1 VRKMTSRERVLAVL
15 NHQEPDRVPL
25 DVGGGSGTS
34 IIVEGYE
41 KLKRYLGITAETRLM
56 NEILRTAEID
66 EKVMEYL
73 GCDCRPVSSGRAI
86 NSGKPGTDAATIKD
100 AWGITWKKK
109 PYGQGFYYE
118 VAQSP
123 LEKAGLEDLQN
134 YPWPDPYAPGLTQGL
149 KESAKRLYEQTS
161 YAVVG
166 DGGFKNHWEV
176 CFLLRGLDQI
186 LMDLLIDPDFVRAL
200 LEKILEINL
209 IATGRFLE
217 EAGPY
222 IHIFK
227 AADDL
232 GMQQGLMMSPD
243 TYRSIIKPIH
253 KRYFDFV
260 KSKTKAKIFFH
271 SCGNIGE
278 IMADLVEAGVD
289 IINPVQVSA
298 MPNIVDLKKRFG
310 DRVVFWGA
318 IDTQKVLPY
327 GSPKDVEQEVR
338 KRIDDLAAGG
348 GYVVAAVHS
357 IQADVPP
364 ENIVAMAEATRKYG
378 IRSGQVAK

>member
-1 VRKMTSRERVLAVL
+1 MMTSRERVLATL

-25 DVGGGSGTS
+25 DIGSGSGTS

-56 NEILRTAEID
+56 NEILRTAELD

-73 GCDCRPVSSGRAI
+73 GCDCRPISSGRAI
-86 NSGKPGTDAATIKD
+86 NSGKSNRDSATIKD

-109 PYGQGFYYE
+109 HYGEGYYYE
-118 VAQSP
+118 VAHSP
-123 LEKAGLEDLQN
+123 LEEASLEDLQK
-134 YPWPDPYAPGLTQGL
+134 YPWPDPNARGLTHGL
-149 KESAKRLYEQTS
+149 KETAKRLYEDTS
-161 YAVVG
+161 HALVG

-176 CFLLRGLDQI
+176 CFLLRGLNQI
-186 LMDLLIDPDFVRAL
+186 LMDLLINPGFVHAL
-200 LEKILEINL
+200 LAKILEINMT
-209 IATGRFLE
+209 ATGRFLDE
-217 EAGPY
+217 VGRH

-227 AADDL
+227 TADDL
-232 GMQQGLMMSPD
+232 GTQQGLMMSPD
-243 TYRSIIKPIH
+243 TYRSVLKPIH

-260 KSKTKAKIFFH
+260 KSKTEAKIFFH
-271 SCGNIGE
+271 SCGNIIE
-278 IMADLVEAGVD
+278 ILEDLIEIGVD

-298 MPNIVDLKKRFG
+298 MPNTADLKKRFG

-318 IDTQKVLPY
+318 VDTQRVLPY
-327 GSPKDVEQEVR
+327 GSTKDVEQEVW
-338 KRIDDLAAGG
+338 KRINDLAAGG

-357 IQADVPP
+357 IQPDVPP

-378 IRSGQVAK
+378 TGRAKNLVS